1 MRVAILGCGYLGLE
15 LGERLT
21 AAGAD
26 VVGVRRSAVGVERI
40 EERGFEAVSADAT
53 DPADLRSVPDVDVLV
68 YAVSGGRSGDPWAV
82 YVEGLRTVVETFG
95 ARATSPDRLVYVS
108 STGVYG
114 DRDGAWVDEETNL
127 SPESDRERALVAA
140 ERVALAETDPV
151 GIDGTAVRLAG
162 LYGPGRY
169 WTDRYLS
176 GPVVEG
182 YANMI
187 HRDDAAGAITHL
199 LETDACRDAVV
210 NAVDDEPVSRVR
222 FAEWLAEGTGRSP
235 PERLS
240 RAAARSRPDVSRRAL
255 TSKRVANDR
264 LRATGYEV
272 AVPTFREG
280 YAAAVGDE

>member
-15 LGERLT
+15 LGERL
-21 AAGAD
+21 AANGAD
-26 VVGVRRSAVGVERI
+26 VVGVRRSTAGIERI
-40 EERGFEAVSADAT
+40 EERGFEAVRADVT
-53 DPADLRSVPDVDVLV
+53 DAADLRSVPDVDAVV
-68 YAVSGGRSGDPWAV
+68 YAVSGGRNGDPWAV

-95 ARATSPDRLVYVS
+95 ARGIPPDRLVYVS

-114 DRDGAWVDEETNL
+114 DREGAWVDEETDL
-127 SPESDRERALVAA
+127 EPESERERALVAA

-151 GIDGTAVRLAG
+151 GVDGTAVRLAG

-182 YANMI
+182 YVNMV
-187 HRDDAAGAITHL
+187 HRDDAAGAVAHL

-210 NAVDDEPVSRVR
+210 NVVDDEPASRVT
-222 FAEWLAEGTGRSP
+222 FAEWLADRTGQSP

-240 RAAARSRPDVSRRAL
+240 RATARSQPDVSRRTL

-264 LRATGYEV
+264 LRATGYEFSF
-272 AVPTFREG
+272 PTFREG
-280 YAAAVGDE
+280 YAAPLDDE